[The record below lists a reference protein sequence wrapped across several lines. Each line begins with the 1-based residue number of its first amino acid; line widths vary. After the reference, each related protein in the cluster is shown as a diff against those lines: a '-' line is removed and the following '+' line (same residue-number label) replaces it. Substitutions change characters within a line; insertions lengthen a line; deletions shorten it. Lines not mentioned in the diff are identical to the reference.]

1 MAGYRN
7 NDSCGKAARAFGPLV
22 HPFLDCANRAEH
34 EPEQGD
40 NPAGVKNRGEQ
51 ADVKNA
57 SRPPDDASSYRHKGE
72 RAAAHPNKKR
82 ERFAKR
88 RRDEL
93 QRRLMSVRLDL
104 TGVSPNEPKKPARN
118 QSEKTESREARHQAH
133 PCYAIEKRS
142 SQKLAAR
149 VFRDLIEP
157 SAISSAGTINL

>member
-1 MAGYRN
+1 
-7 NDSCGKAARAFGPLV
+7 
-22 HPFLDCANRAEH
+22 
-34 EPEQGD
+34 
-40 NPAGVKNRGEQ
+40 
-51 ADVKNA
+51 
-57 SRPPDDASSYRHKGE
+57 
-72 RAAAHPNKKR
+72 
-82 ERFAKR
+82 
-88 RRDEL
+88 
-93 QRRLMSVRLDL
+93 LDL